1 MHLWGDLLIEL
12 ELFDDEVEIV
22 QKSLFNILSDV
33 VIESWLDME
42 RLVRLLNLLDPHIER
57 VKFLLN

>member
-42 RLVRLLNLLDPHIER
+42 RLVRLLNLLDPHIE
-57 VKFLLN
+57 